1 MMYSH
6 ENFSRGKL
14 LPKLYYLSNILS
26 DQDSRILISRIRISR
41 SLSAQKADNCKS
53 LSKGLFIRVGWE
65 NLIIYNLTVL
75 LHV

>member
-14 LPKLYYLSNILS
+14 LPKLYYLSNILT

-41 SLSAQKADNCKS
+41 SLSAQKNTLQGRLEKKCELIRTQRKRRMRYVGSD
-53 LSKGLFIRVGWE
+53 FI
-65 NLIIYNLTVL
+65 
-75 LHV
+75 